1 MSDSGSHGGSSKSEV
16 EIPLTFVMEGCQPDP
31 ESVSDFSNRLQID
44 LAPTMAVLMGVP
56 IPTNNL
62 GSLLL
67 GVTHDFVLKHKLYA
81 AYVNARNIFLQS
93 ERNNENA
100 EFQRAVKLY
109 QDWLINDASGKGDYI
124 ANLFVK
130 AAAEMSSLSIKN
142 LVEFDLYL
150 MIVGIVISFQV
161 CVC

>member
-16 EIPLTFVMEGCQPDP
+16 EIPLTFVMEGCQPD
-31 ESVSDFSNRLQID
+31 SKSDSDFSNHLQID

-56 IPTNNL
+56 IPSNNL

-67 GVTHDFVLKHKLYA
+67 GVTHDFELKHKLYA
-81 AYVNARNIFLQS
+81 AYVNARNIHLQS
-93 ERNNENA
+93 KTNAENL

-109 QDWLINDASGKGDYI
+109 QDWLTNNASGKEDYI
-124 ANLFVK
+124 VNLFVK
-130 AAAEMSSLSIKN
+130 SAAEMSSISIKS

-150 MIVGIVISFQV
+150 MIVGIIISFQV
-161 CVC
+161 RVC